1 MFTLSIDSCLFA
13 PVVFLSVFSSYISK
27 YSDGG
32 ICVISLVSMS
42 RILIK
47 LLCSIPP
54 KFDNGDGQDDGRDQI
69 GSSMD
74 HDVCR

>member
-1 MFTLSIDSCLFA
+1 MI
-13 PVVFLSVFSSYISK
+13 VFSSYISK

-54 KFDNGDGQDDGRDQI
+54 KFDKIVSDSCVVI
-69 GSSMD
+69 AF
-74 HDVCR
+74 V